1 MSPVWAVP
9 VAVTA
14 MGGAAL
20 YALLR
25 GTSESAREL
34 VAEIAR
40 FGEMHVALT
49 HLRTETQ
56 RAGETLGRV
65 RER

>member
-1 MSPVWAVP
+1 
-9 VAVTA
+9 

-20 YALLR
+20 VALLK

-34 VAEIAR
+34 AAEIAR
-40 FGEMHVALT
+40 FGEMHGALAR
-49 HLRTETQ
+49 LRAETQ

-65 RER
+65 RTR

>member
-9 VAVTA
+9 VVVAA

-20 YALLR
+20 VALLR
-25 GTSESAREL
+25 GTSESARDL

-40 FGEMHVALT
+40 FGELHAALAR
-49 HLRTETQ
+49 LRTETQ
-56 RAGETLGRV
+56 RAGDTLSRV
-65 RER
+65 RES